1 MFVCIICMCIYIYMY
16 TCNNY
21 SNWQQDTRETKKHG
35 VLVPL
40 KRPSPS
46 VEEFLLVGEGTKE
59 HNAMPGVEASFTLLD
74 RIPLSWWLMEG
85 LICIIHVGKNHMW
98 PYRTIGNVLVEVKNG
113 FHNSFK
119 VISKIVR
126 VISQQVWIPQLFA
139 HVCGQ
144 QLTSCSMEPRAENF
158 KVQVVGNSMS
168 ESKTAQKI
176 WRTIQLLKESQ
187 KYQIC
192 LLTADKKPVSICYGG
207 PVYDT
212 KRQAVW
218 TRQLEITVSCL

>member
-1 MFVCIICMCIYIYMY
+1 MY

-85 LICIIHVGKNHMW
+85 LICIIHVGKNHM
-98 PYRTIGNVLVEVKNG
+98 
-113 FHNSFK
+113 
-119 VISKIVR
+119 
-126 VISQQVWIPQLFA
+126 
-139 HVCGQ
+139 
-144 QLTSCSMEPRAENF
+144 
-158 KVQVVGNSMS
+158 
-168 ESKTAQKI
+168 
-176 WRTIQLLKESQ
+176 
-187 KYQIC
+187 
-192 LLTADKKPVSICYGG
+192 
-207 PVYDT
+207 
-212 KRQAVW
+212 
-218 TRQLEITVSCL
+218 